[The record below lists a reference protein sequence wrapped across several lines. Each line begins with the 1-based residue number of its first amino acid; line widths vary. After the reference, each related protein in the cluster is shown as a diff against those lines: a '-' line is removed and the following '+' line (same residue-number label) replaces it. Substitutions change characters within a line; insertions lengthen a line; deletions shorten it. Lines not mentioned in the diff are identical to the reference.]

1 MTLEFTTAAT
11 EDLQSVRNYI
21 LQTWGPAQEKIY
33 LDALWTRFEQILRQ
47 PDKFR
52 QRPDLFPGCQIAA
65 QGRHVVLFRIHQ
77 STLQIVR
84 ILHSSMDLPRH
95 FPKEP

>member
-1 MTLEFTTAAT
+1 M
-11 EDLQSVRNYI
+11 
-21 LQTWGPAQEKIY
+21 GPESGKIY

-52 QRPDLFPGCQIAA
+52 GRPDLFPGCQIAA
-65 QGRHVVLFRIHQ
+65 QDRHVILFRIHD

-84 ILHSSMDLPRH
+84 ILHSYMDLPRH
-95 FPKEP
+95 VPKEP